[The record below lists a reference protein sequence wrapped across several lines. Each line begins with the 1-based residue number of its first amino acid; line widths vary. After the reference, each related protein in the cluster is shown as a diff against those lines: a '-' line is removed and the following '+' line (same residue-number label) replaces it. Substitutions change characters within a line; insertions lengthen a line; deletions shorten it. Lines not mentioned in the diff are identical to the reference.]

1 MKKTD
6 SARTF
11 LLLAAIATI
20 CGCSSSPGSQHTM
33 VNPVPAFTENY
44 SVEIFIESEE
54 AFAAYTIE
62 LEYNPAIAK
71 VFSVEPGD
79 FGGKTPGSS
88 LSSYSSSSTMS
99 NPSTYAS
106 GKTSIMA
113 FSTLKES
120 GPGRIKVAV
129 VEFEPASGQGV
140 SSVSARLVN
149 LYDISGKPVEGNV
162 SLSRNELKFKE

>member
-6 SARTF
+6 SAKTF
-11 LLLAAIATI
+11 LLLAAIAAI
-20 CGCSSSPGSQHTM
+20 CGCSSAQGRPYAM
-33 VNPVPAFTENY
+33 ANPVPALTENY
-44 SVEIFIESEE
+44 SVEIFIESEQ

-62 LEYNPAIAK
+62 LEYNPAIVK

-79 FGGKTPGSS
+79 FGGKTSGSS

-113 FSTLKES
+113 FSTLKEA
-120 GPGRIKVAV
+120 GPGMVKVAI
-129 VEFEPASGQGV
+129 VEFEPASGQGA
-140 SSVSARLVN
+140 SPINAKLVN
-149 LYDISGKPVEGNV
+149 LYDISGKPVEGTV
-162 SLSRNELKFKE
+162 SLSKNELKFKE

>member
-1 MKKTD
+1 MRKIDSMK
-6 SARTF
+6 TF
-11 LLLAAIATI
+11 LVLAAIAVI
-20 CGCSSSPGSQHTM
+20 CGCSSAEGRPYGM
-33 VNPVPAFTENY
+33 VNPVPALAGDY

-71 VFSVEPGD
+71 IFSVEPGD
-79 FGGKTPGSS
+79 FGGSASGSS

-113 FSTLKES
+113 FSTLKEA
-120 GPGRIKVAV
+120 GPGKVKVAA
-129 VEFEPASGQGV
+129 VEFEPANEQGA
-140 SSVSARLVN
+140 SPVSARLVN
-149 LYDISGKPVEGNV
+149 LYDISGKPVKGNV
-162 SLSRNELKFKE
+162 SLSRNELKFKN